1 MKLIHGGDVEGFRE
15 EFGRE
20 PLDFSANI
28 SPLGLPEGVR
38 QGVIDSLSQAT
49 QYPDPL
55 CRKLRRAI
63 GEKEGIDP
71 EYIQCGNGAADLI
84 FRLVLAKRPRRA
96 LVTTPTFAEYEQ
108 ALTAFGCEVEWYL
121 LTKEEGFA
129 LTPRFLEALEG
140 KPDMVFL
147 CNPNNPTG
155 NLIAPSLLWQIWEK
169 CWEKG
174 ILLVV
179 DECFLSFLPR
189 PWEHTLKKEVQEG
202 APLLLL
208 RAFTKLYAMAGIRLG
223 YCLCGDR
230 QLLAR
235 MAGVGQPWGVS
246 VLAQQAGLAALRE
259 DRYVENVRALIGKER
274 PWLWQ
279 QLERAGVHVVGGS
292 VNYLFFRSD
301 VPQLGEKM
309 RHLGVMI
316 RSCANYPGLSEG
328 WYRVAV
334 RTREENQR
342 LAECIRQAGEGDR

>member
-1 MKLIHGGDVEGFRE
+1 M
-15 EFGRE
+15 
-20 PLDFSANI
+20 
-28 SPLGLPEGVR
+28 
-38 QGVIDSLSQAT
+38 
-49 QYPDPL
+49 
-55 CRKLRRAI
+55 
-63 GEKEGIDP
+63 
-71 EYIQCGNGAADLI
+71 
-84 FRLVLAKRPRRA
+84 
-96 LVTTPTFAEYEQ
+96 
-108 ALTAFGCEVEWYL
+108 
-121 LTKEEGFA
+121 
-129 LTPRFLEALEG
+129 
-140 KPDMVFL
+140 
-147 CNPNNPTG
+147 
-155 NLIAPSLLWQIWEK
+155 
-169 CWEKG
+169 
-174 ILLVV
+174 V

-230 QLLAR
+230 QLLSQ
-235 MAGVGQPWGVS
+235 MAGAGQPWGVS
-246 VLAQQAGLAALRE
+246 VLAQEAGLAALQE
-259 DRYVENVRALIGKER
+259 DQYVENVRALIGQER

-309 RHLGVMI
+309 RRLGVMI

-342 LAECIRQAGEGDR
+342 LVECIRQAGEGEQ